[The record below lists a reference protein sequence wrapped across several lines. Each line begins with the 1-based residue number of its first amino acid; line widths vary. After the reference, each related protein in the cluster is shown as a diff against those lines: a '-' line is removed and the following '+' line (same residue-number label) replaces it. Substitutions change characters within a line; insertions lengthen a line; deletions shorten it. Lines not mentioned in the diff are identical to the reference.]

1 MLNQIQS
8 RPFTR
13 SAFAGAVLSIV
24 ALPALAG
31 TPKALTMVPSDA
43 EVVVVMPDVGQLLSD
58 MDRMNVMMGQMGK
71 MEVTMMT
78 SMVRGMPGLNLEGSA
93 AIILDMDDDWEDEP
107 DAIVLLPITSF
118 DDLTQGRKAVKGLV
132 KMEIDNNPIYFRDLG
147 SGYAA
152 MSNNPVIVSAFSPA
166 SHTIEQAQKMVGT
179 AGNRVLA
186 SNDVMMYLNLDSMRP
201 MLSDYEN
208 ELEEQGEMIE
218 MMGGEQAAQ
227 SFEAMIELYETAV
240 QDGQAFVAGLS
251 FDKDLGL
258 AFDLGLQFK
267 EGSESAALLM
277 NDGDAGAYL
286 NKIPDMDFFYAQ
298 AFDLSGQGIQRM
310 LKDYGQMMQG
320 FDTTGALGGMDL
332 SKLMSQ
338 FSGGAQ
344 IIGASDV
351 MMMNGLLANSVVYTE
366 GNDGPST
373 IETMQKLYKTLGNM
387 DTPGV
392 DISGAFSD
400 EPTMVSGIK
409 AYTHEM
415 TFDIDGQAM
424 GGGGGFG
431 APDPAM
437 MMQVIYGPS
446 RGPAGYAAQ
455 AGDGM
460 IFTFSK
466 DADLLTK
473 AYNAANGKGT
483 MMANKSIA
491 SAAKMLPDNRVME
504 AYIGIDHLL
513 NTAGPMLMMFG
524 VIPEFEPMDGLTPLA
539 FGATAD
545 GGGVMLRSV
554 LPMNTIQAVME
565 MVPEDALQMMGDGG
579 DDDWDDDDD
588 DGMSF

>member
-1 MLNQIQS
+1 MLNHLKS
-8 RPFTR
+8 RPIARF
-13 SAFAGAVLSIV
+13 AFAGAAVSIA

-93 AIILDMDDDWEDEP
+93 AVILDMQEDWDDEP
-107 DAIVLLPITSF
+107 DAIVLLPVSSF
-118 DDLTQGRKAVKGLV
+118 DDLTQGRRAVNGLV

-152 MSNNPVIVSAFSPA
+152 MSNNPKIVSSFSPA
-166 SHTIEQAQKMVGT
+166 AHTIEQAQNMVGT

-186 SNDVMMYLNLDSMRP
+186 SNDVMMYVNLDSMRP
-201 MLSDYEN
+201 MLSEYES

-218 MMGGEQAAQ
+218 MMGGDQAAQ
-227 SFEAMIELYETAV
+227 SFEAMVELYETAV
-240 QDGQAFVAGLS
+240 SDGQAVVAGMS
-251 FDKDLGL
+251 FDKDLGI
-258 AFDLGLQFK
+258 AFDIGLQFA
-267 EGSESAALLM
+267 EGSESASLLM

-286 NKIPDMDFFYAQ
+286 NKVPDMDFFYAQ
-298 AFDLSGQGIQRM
+298 AFDLSGQGIQKM
-310 LKDYGQMMQG
+310 LGEYGKMMQG
-320 FDTTGALGGMDL
+320 LDATGALGGIDL
-332 SKLMSQ
+332 TKLMSQ
-338 FSGGAQ
+338 FRGGAQ
-344 IIGASDV
+344 VVGASDI

-373 IETMQKLYKTLGNM
+373 IQTMQKLYNNLGEIQ
-387 DTPGV
+387 TPGV
-392 DISGAFSD
+392 GISGAFSD
-400 EPTMVSGIK
+400 EPTMISGIN
-409 AYTHEM
+409 AYSHEM

-424 GGGGGFG
+424 GGGGFG

-460 IFTFSK
+460 VFTFSK
-466 DADLLTK
+466 DSDLLTK

-491 SAAKMLPDNRVME
+491 TATKMLPDNRVME
-504 AYIGIDHLL
+504 AYVGIDHLL

-524 VIPEFEPMDGLTPLA
+524 IIPEFEPMDGLTPLA

-565 MVPEDALQMMGDGG
+565 MIPEDALQMMGDGG
-579 DDDWDDDDD
+579 DDDWGDEDD